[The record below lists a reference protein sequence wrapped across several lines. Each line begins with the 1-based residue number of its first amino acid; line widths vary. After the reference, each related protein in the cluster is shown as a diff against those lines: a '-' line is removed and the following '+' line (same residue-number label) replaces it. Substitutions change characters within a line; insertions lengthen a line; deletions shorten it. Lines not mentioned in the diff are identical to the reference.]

1 MWSYIRFLK
10 KCSKPPTSDIYIY
23 MVNYRRYIMVIFRR
37 YNGDFLG
44 TIMVIQMGKLWE
56 NIYGISHFFP
66 WLDGLN

>member
-1 MWSYIRFLK
+1 
-10 KCSKPPTSDIYIY
+10 